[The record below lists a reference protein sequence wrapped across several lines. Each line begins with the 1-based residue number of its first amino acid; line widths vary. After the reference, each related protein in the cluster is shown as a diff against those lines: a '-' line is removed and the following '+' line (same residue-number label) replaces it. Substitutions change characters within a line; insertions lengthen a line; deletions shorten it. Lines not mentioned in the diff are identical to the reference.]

1 MVASTFPLL
10 AYFGPETTLP
20 LMSFLAVI
28 LGFLLMC
35 WNYVKRTV
43 VWAVSA
49 MFRRKGPAAP
59 ADGSVA
65 VGSTDAQS
73 R

>member
-1 MVASTFPLL
+1 MISPLL

-35 WNYVKRTV
+35 WNYVKRAV
-43 VWAVSA
+43 VWTVTAP
-49 MFRRKGPAAP
+49 FRRGTTAAP
-59 ADGSVA
+59 AQNA
-65 VGSTDAQS
+65 VPAEPQA